1 MRYEPIETSLIV
13 TSYNQPNALA
23 LMFEG
28 VLTQR
33 HRIEELVIADDGSA
47 SDTKELVKAFTARA
61 GFPVIFT
68 HQEDRGFRKARALNN
83 AVRESHGDYILFL
96 DGDCIPPPEWA
107 QRHVAALRSG
117 CDFATAGY
125 VLMSLERT
133 RTLSRDHIVAGRLDE
148 EIRSEERRDL
158 RTSHRKELLYA
169 FLRKRKK
176 PKILGGN
183 WAVTRNAIFS
193 VNGFDEN
200 FDGFTKEDSDIRNR
214 LRNAGFKGRS
224 LWDRNWVYHCSHEFD
239 PRRTLPEVVRMAPD
253 RRYYHSRRH
262 ATVCDRGL
270 RQENTAS

>member
-1 MRYEPIETSLIV
+1 MRYKPIETSLII

-23 LMFEG
+23 LVLEG

-33 HRIEELVIADDGSA
+33 HSIEELVIADDGSE
-47 SDTKELVKAFTARA
+47 SDTNELVKAFTARA

-83 AVRESHGDYILFL
+83 AIRESHGDYILFL

-117 CDFATAGY
+117 CDFATSGY

-133 RTLSRDHIVAGRLDE
+133 RTLSGERIVAGRLDE
-148 EIRSEERRDL
+148 EIRPEERKGFRL
-158 RTSHRKELLYA
+158 THRKELLYG

-183 WAVTRNAIFS
+183 WAVTRKAIFS

-200 FDGFTKEDSDIRNR
+200 FDGFTKEDSDLRNR

-224 LWDRNWVYHCSHEFD
+224 LWDRNWVYHCCHGID
-239 PRRTLPEVVRMAPD
+239 PRRNLPEVVRMDPD
-253 RRYYHSRRH
+253 RHYYDSRRH
-262 ATVCDRGL
+262 ATDCERGL
-270 RQENTAS
+270 RKENTAS